1 MKKNIYD
8 GKGKYIG
15 YTNDIGTMIH
25 AYDKNGK
32 SIGLF
37 NKAAN
42 YTYNSAGKPIAK
54 GNLTEGMILI
64 AAGAH

>member
-15 YTNDIGTMIH
+15 YTNDIGTMVH

-32 SIGLF
+32 SIGLY

-42 YTYNSAGKPIAK
+42 YTYNSAGQPIAK
-54 GNLTEGMILI
+54 GNITEGMVLI
-64 AAGAH
+64 AAGQ